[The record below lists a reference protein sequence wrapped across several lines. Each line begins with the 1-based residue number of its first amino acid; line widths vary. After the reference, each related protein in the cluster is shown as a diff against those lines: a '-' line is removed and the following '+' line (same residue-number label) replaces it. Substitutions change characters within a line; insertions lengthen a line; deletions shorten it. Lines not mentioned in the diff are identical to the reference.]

1 MAGKQDAALVVTL
14 EFTTAGSVVKAVGEL
29 LASRQVRVP
38 SGGVLVLKID
48 EKPSGFDDSKNFTW
62 SLVYKVGWC
71 CRRWKRKLLVFDC
84 GAGTCLW
91 HFRQIGVSSFWSVF
105 FVNPKYAHTLDENA
119 FCGGYSLVGL
129 DGVSVSSNSDDIARV
144 CHVM

>member
-1 MAGKQDAALVVTL
+1 MIQWLFSHRRVEIRTAVNNSNTQKWFHLIMFVPIFSFLPGK
-14 EFTTAGSVVKAVGEL
+14 K
-29 LASRQVRVP
+29 
-38 SGGVLVLKID
+38 
-48 EKPSGFDDSKNFTW
+48 FTW
-62 SLVYKVGWC
+62 SLAYKVGWC

-119 FCGGYSLVGL
+119 FCGGYSLVG